1 MNGTIL
7 IIDDEDG
14 VRRSLRGLLEDE
26 GYHVTDAPSGE
37 EGLQVVDDVA
47 PDLIMLDVVLG
58 GIDGLEVLARLT
70 EKGYRYPVIMMSG
83 QATLENAVR
92 ATKLGAT
99 NFLEKPLAAEKVLAE
114 VSTGMELAR
123 LRRENE
129 SLKEEIGHRHS
140 MVGESPIMQRL
151 RERIRKVAPTR
162 ATVLILGESGV
173 GKELVARAVHEYSER
188 ADKPFVQVNCAAIPK
203 DLIESE
209 LFGHE
214 KGAFTGAASMHRGRF
229 EQADGGSLFLDEVAD
244 TSPEAQAR
252 LLRVLQEGEVQR
264 VGGEKI
270 LVVDVRVIAASNQD
284 LGALMKE
291 GRFREDL
298 FYRLNVLPIQVPP
311 LRDRREDVA
320 ELAGEFISHFARVN
334 NRHPI
339 ELTDRAVETLM
350 NCEWPGNVR
359 ELKNAV
365 ERLMILHEG
374 MRVGDREVEEV
385 LPLTGRQAQPVADVD
400 NPELSLRD
408 RVEAFEAHL
417 LERELARNGGVVSRV
432 AERLNTDRA
441 NLYRKLRRYGLK

>member
-1 MNGTIL
+1 
-7 IIDDEDG
+7 
-14 VRRSLRGLLEDE
+14 
-26 GYHVTDAPSGE
+26 
-37 EGLQVVDDVA
+37 
-47 PDLIMLDVVLG
+47 
-58 GIDGLEVLARLT
+58 
-70 EKGYRYPVIMMSG
+70 
-83 QATLENAVR
+83 
-92 ATKLGAT
+92 
-99 NFLEKPLAAEKVLAE
+99 
-114 VSTGMELAR
+114 
-123 LRRENE
+123 
-129 SLKEEIGHRHS
+129 
-140 MVGESPIMQRL
+140 
-151 RERIRKVAPTR
+151 VAPTR
-162 ATVLILGESGV
+162 ATVLILGESEV